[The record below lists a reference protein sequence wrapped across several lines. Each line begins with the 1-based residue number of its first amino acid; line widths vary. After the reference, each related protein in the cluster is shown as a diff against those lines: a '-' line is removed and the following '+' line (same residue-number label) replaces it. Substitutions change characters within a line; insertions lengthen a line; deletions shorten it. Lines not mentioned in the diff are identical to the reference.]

1 MRNLPCEVAFDEN
14 CFLDAIEEAS
24 TSKVPLRVFTLRVEA
39 AYAHLP
45 FHVPP
50 ALTKVLCLHN
60 GKKTILVEKK
70 KQETDLRTAAWPLV
84 IRAISTISSRFFFYE
99 FVVKQSLFFT

>member
-70 KQETDLRTAAWPLV
+70 KARNRPPYCCLALGYQGYLNYL
-84 IRAISTISSRFFFYE
+84 IQIFF
-99 FVVKQSLFFT
+99 L